1 MERRVSLNLETDLLR
16 TLSAIADT
24 GSFTAAARA
33 VNRTQSAVSM
43 QVKKLEESVGHPLF
57 TREGRTVTLT
67 AEGEALLGYAR
78 RILKLHDQ
86 ALARFRQPE
95 LSGVVRIGAPDDY
108 VTVFL
113 PRVLARFARAFPG
126 VQVELR
132 CEPSVSL
139 RHHIE
144 AGDLDLALVTC
155 GALSAES
162 APVRNEPVVWAT
174 STAYAVHMENPLPLA
189 VFQSPCQVREATLR
203 ALDSVGRPYRL
214 AYVSPSQA
222 GLLAAVHAGLAV
234 TTLGRSWLPPGLRLL
249 TAREGFPDLPKLGI
263 TLERAPRH
271 RSAAAEALADAI
283 LDAFREDEAVAAA

>member
-1 MERRVSLNLETDLLR
+1 MTVAMSLNLETDLLR

-33 VNRTQSAVSM
+33 VNRTQSAISM
-43 QVKKLEESVGHPLF
+43 QVKKLEESVGQPLF
-57 TREGRTVTLT
+57 TREGRTVRLT
-67 AEGEALLGYAR
+67 TEGEALLGYAR

-132 CEPSVSL
+132 CEPSISL
-139 RHHIE
+139 RHYVE
-144 AGDLDLALVTC
+144 AGDLDLALLTC

-162 APVRNEPVVWAT
+162 QAVRNEPLVWAT
-174 STAYAVHMENPLPLA
+174 STAHAVHMEDPLPLA
-189 VFQSPCQVREATLR
+189 VFQNPCQVREATLR
-203 ALDSVGRPYRL
+203 ALDSIGRPYRL

-222 GLLAAVHAGLAV
+222 GLLAAVNAGLAV

-283 LDAFREDEAVAAA
+283 LDAFREDEATAA